1 MTTQI
6 LKTQLQ
12 FHCSLLMGEQKNTE
26 FYSLLFYNTEL
37 LIFLHAFKHNFLAK
51 KTMQFH
57 IEQNITYLRNCLY
70 EIQNVSD
77 DNQKIYSCH
86 NSSQSQ

>member
-1 MTTQI
+1 MTTHI

-51 KTMQFH
+51 KTMQYH
-57 IEQNITYLRNCLY
+57 IEHYISFL

-77 DNQKIYSCH
+77 DNQKVYCCH
-86 NSSQSQ
+86 NSPKSQ